1 MSLTDF
7 MTETCTHKNNPTGAA
22 TLSTVAS
29 AIACTPLDP
38 ASVKPSEDYPVDK
51 MFLLKETFTKYTAFQ
66 KGDFIEID
74 SVEYPILAAHSWGAQ
89 GGLDAYYH
97 IIAEEPYGS

>member
-1 MSLTDF
+1 MSLASF

-22 TLSTVAS
+22 TLTTVQAS
-29 AIACTPLDP
+29 IACTPLDS
-38 ASVKPSEDYPVDK
+38 ASVKPSEDYPIDK
-51 MFLLKETFTKYTAFQ
+51 MFLLKEVFTKYTAFA
-66 KGDFIEID
+66 KGDFIEVD
-74 SVEYPILAAHSWGAQ
+74 SVEYPILAVHPWGVQ